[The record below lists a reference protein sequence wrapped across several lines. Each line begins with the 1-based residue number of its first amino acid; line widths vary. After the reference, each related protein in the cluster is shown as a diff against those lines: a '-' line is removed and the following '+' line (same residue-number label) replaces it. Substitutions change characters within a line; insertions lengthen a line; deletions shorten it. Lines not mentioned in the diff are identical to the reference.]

1 MRRVARPIGAAG
13 AADALDAANGRALGI
28 EVIGASKSFGAFRAL
43 DQVSLKIA
51 PGSVHALL
59 GENGA
64 GKSTL
69 VKGLVGYGP
78 LDAGQIIA
86 GTREVRIA
94 SPRDAQA
101 LDIGMVYQHF
111 TLAAGMSVEENL
123 LLARAA
129 LPWRIDWRAER
140 GRLERF
146 LARMPFRLRL
156 DAPVSSLAAGEKQK
170 LEILKQLYLERRFLI
185 LDEPTSVL
193 TPQEADEVLGLM
205 RELASARVL
214 TVLMITH
221 KFREVLDFA
230 DAVTVLRKGRAV
242 AQANVADTSRDE
254 LAAWMMGV
262 ETAAREAADDA
273 TTNATIATTSASA
286 NLTTSAA
293 KNAAKNAATS
303 ATTIAT
309 TGAVTSA
316 PPSPAAS
323 LPDTTLAARA
333 TRRPCLADAP
343 IGLEASG
350 LTVRDDLGL
359 PAVRELSLAV
369 RRGEILGIAGVS
381 GNGQKALVEA
391 LIGQRQPAAG
401 RMAVGG
407 RPYRATREEMRERR
421 VFAIPEEPL
430 RNACIASMS
439 VAENLAL
446 RDFDRA
452 PLRAQGWRLDRR
464 ALRRRAAERIAEF
477 KVSPPLPERAIGTL
491 SGGNVQRAVLAR
503 ELGQPVE
510 VLIVANPVFG
520 LDFASVADIHARLLA
535 AREAGAAILLVS
547 EDLDELLAL
556 SDRIAVMS
564 AGRLVF
570 ETEAAGADR
579 AVLGRHMAG
588 HDEADEPAASSGRP
602 GAAHAHR
609 EPARPADAPGTLR

>member
-1 MRRVARPIGAAG
+1 MRRVARPIGAAS

-262 ETAAREAADDA
+262 ETAARDAADDA
-273 TTNATIATTSASA
+273 TTNATNATNTTTSASA
-286 NLTTSAA
+286 S
-293 KNAAKNAATS
+293 AAKNAATS

-309 TGAVTSA
+309 TGVVTSA

-333 TRRPCLADAP
+333 TRRPCPADAP
-343 IGLEASG
+343 IGLAASG

-401 RMAVGG
+401 HMAVGG

-609 EPARPADAPGTLR
+609 EPARPADVPSTHR

>member
-1 MRRVARPIGAAG
+1 MIRRVARPIGAAD

-262 ETAAREAADDA
+262 ETAARDAADES
-273 TTNATIATTSASA
+273 TTNATKSVSAS
-286 NLTTSAA
+286 LTTS
-293 KNAAKNAATS
+293 AAKNAATS

-316 PPSPAAS
+316 TSSPAAS

-333 TRRPCLADAP
+333 TRRPCPADAP
-343 IGLEASG
+343 IGLAASG

-579 AVLGRHMAG
+579 AVLGRYMAG

-609 EPARPADAPGTLR
+609 EPARPADAPSTHR

>member
-1 MRRVARPIGAAG
+1 MRRVARPIGAAD

-94 SPRDAQA
+94 SPREAQA

-129 LPWRIDWRAER
+129 LPWRIDWHAER

-262 ETAAREAADDA
+262 ETAARDAADDA
-273 TTNATIATTSASA
+273 TTNATNTTNATTSASA
-286 NLTTSAA
+286 S
-293 KNAAKNAATS
+293 AAKNAATS
-303 ATTIAT
+303 ATMIAT

-316 PPSPAAS
+316 TSSPAAS
-323 LPDTTLAARA
+323 LPDTTLSARA
-333 TRRPCLADAP
+333 TRRPCPADAP
-343 IGLEASG
+343 IGLAASG

-579 AVLGRHMAG
+579 AVLGRYMAG

-609 EPARPADAPGTLR
+609 EPARPADAPSTHR

>member
-262 ETAAREAADDA
+262 ETAARDA
-273 TTNATIATTSASA
+273 TTNATNATNATTSASA
-286 NLTTSAA
+286 SAA
-293 KNAAKNAATS
+293 KNAATGATM
-303 ATTIAT
+303 IAT

-316 PPSPAAS
+316 TSSPAAS
-323 LPDTTLAARA
+323 LPDTALAARA
-333 TRRPCLADAP
+333 TRRPCAADAP

-588 HDEADEPAASSGRP
+588 HDEADEPAASSGKP

-609 EPARPADAPGTLR
+609 EPARPADAPSTHR

>member
-1 MRRVARPIGAAG
+1 MRRLARPIGAA
-13 AADALDAANGRALGI
+13 DALDTANGRALGI

-146 LARMPFRLRL
+146 LARMPFRLSL

-262 ETAAREAADDA
+262 ETAARDA
-273 TTNATIATTSASA
+273 TTNATNATNATTSASA
-286 NLTTSAA
+286 SAA
-293 KNAAKNAATS
+293 KNAATGATM
-303 ATTIAT
+303 IAT

-316 PPSPAAS
+316 TSSPAAS
-323 LPDTTLAARA
+323 LPDTALAARA
-333 TRRPCLADAP
+333 TRRPCAADAP

-579 AVLGRHMAG
+579 AMLGRYMAG

-609 EPARPADAPGTLR
+609 EPARPADAPGTHR

>member
-293 KNAAKNAATS
+293 KNAATS

-316 PPSPAAS
+316 TSSPAAS

-609 EPARPADAPGTLR
+609 EPARPADAPSTHR

>member
-1 MRRVARPIGAAG
+1 MRRVARPIGAAS

-293 KNAAKNAATS
+293 KNAATS
-303 ATTIAT
+303 AT

-316 PPSPAAS
+316 TSSPAAS
-323 LPDTTLAARA
+323 LPDATLAARA
-333 TRRPCLADAP
+333 TRRPCPADAP

-401 RMAVGG
+401 HMAVGG

-588 HDEADEPAASSGRP
+588 HDEADEPAASSGKP

-609 EPARPADAPGTLR
+609 EPARPADAPSTHR

>member
-1 MRRVARPIGAAG
+1 MRRVTRPIGAAD

-94 SPRDAQA
+94 SPREAQA

-129 LPWRIDWRAER
+129 LPWRIDWHAER

-262 ETAAREAADDA
+262 ETAARDAADDA
-273 TTNATIATTSASA
+273 TTNATNATNTATSASA
-286 NLTTSAA
+286 S
-293 KNAAKNAATS
+293 AAKNAATS
-303 ATTIAT
+303 ATMIAT

-316 PPSPAAS
+316 TSSPAAS

-333 TRRPCLADAP
+333 TRRPCPADAP
-343 IGLEASG
+343 IGLAASG

-570 ETEAAGADR
+570 ETEAGGADR
-579 AVLGRHMAG
+579 AVLGRYMAG

-609 EPARPADAPGTLR
+609 EPARPADAPSTHR

>member
-293 KNAAKNAATS
+293 KNAATS

-316 PPSPAAS
+316 TSSPAAS

-588 HDEADEPAASSGRP
+588 HDEADEPAASSGKP

-609 EPARPADAPGTLR
+609 EPARPADAPSTHR

>member
-1 MRRVARPIGAAG
+1 MRRVARPIGAAD

-43 DQVSLKIA
+43 DQISLKIA

-293 KNAAKNAATS
+293 KNAATS

-316 PPSPAAS
+316 TSSPAAS

-609 EPARPADAPGTLR
+609 EPARPADAPSTHR

>member
-1 MRRVARPIGAAG
+1 MRRVARPIGAAS

-293 KNAAKNAATS
+293 KNAATS
-303 ATTIAT
+303 AT

-316 PPSPAAS
+316 TSSPAAS
-323 LPDTTLAARA
+323 LPDATLAARA
-333 TRRPCLADAP
+333 TRRPCPADAP

-401 RMAVGG
+401 HMAVGG

>member
-1 MRRVARPIGAAG
+1 MRRVARPIGAAS

-293 KNAAKNAATS
+293 KNAATS

-316 PPSPAAS
+316 TSSPAAS

-510 VLIVANPVFG
+510 VLIVANRCS
-520 LDFASVADIHARLLA
+520 ASTSPRWPT
-535 AREAGAAILLVS
+535 S
-547 EDLDELLAL
+547 
-556 SDRIAVMS
+556 
-564 AGRLVF
+564 
-570 ETEAAGADR
+570 TR
-579 AVLGRHMAG
+579 ACSPR
-588 HDEADEPAASSGRP
+588 
-602 GAAHAHR
+602 
-609 EPARPADAPGTLR
+609 ARPAPRSCWSARISTSCWRCRTGSP

>member
-1 MRRVARPIGAAG
+1 MIRRVARPIGAAD
-13 AADALDAANGRALGI
+13 ATDALDAANGRALGI

-205 RELASARVL
+205 RELASSRVL

-262 ETAAREAADDA
+262 ETAARDAADDA
-273 TTNATIATTSASA
+273 TTNATNTTTSASA
-286 NLTTSAA
+286 S
-293 KNAAKNAATS
+293 AAKNAATS
-303 ATTIAT
+303 ATMIAT

-316 PPSPAAS
+316 TSSPAAS

-333 TRRPCLADAP
+333 TRRPCPADAP
-343 IGLEASG
+343 IGLAASG

-439 VAENLAL
+439 VADNLAL

-579 AVLGRHMAG
+579 AVLGRYMAG

-609 EPARPADAPGTLR
+609 EPARPADAPSTHR

>member
-1 MRRVARPIGAAG
+1 MRRVARPVGAAG

-262 ETAAREAADDA
+262 ETAARDA
-273 TTNATIATTSASA
+273 TTNATNATNATTSASA
-286 NLTTSAA
+286 SAA
-293 KNAAKNAATS
+293 KNAATGATM
-303 ATTIAT
+303 IAT

-316 PPSPAAS
+316 TSSPSAS
-323 LPDTTLAARA
+323 LPDTALAARA
-333 TRRPCLADAP
+333 TRRPCAADAP

-579 AVLGRHMAG
+579 AMLGRYMAG

-609 EPARPADAPGTLR
+609 EPARPADAPGTHR

>member
-1 MRRVARPIGAAG
+1 MIRRVARPIGAAD

-205 RELASARVL
+205 RELASSRVL

-262 ETAAREAADDA
+262 ETAARDAADEA
-273 TTNATIATTSASA
+273 TTNATNATNTTTSASA
-286 NLTTSAA
+286 S
-293 KNAAKNAATS
+293 AAKNAATS
-303 ATTIAT
+303 ATMIAT

-316 PPSPAAS
+316 TSSPAAS

-333 TRRPCLADAP
+333 TRRPCPADAP
-343 IGLEASG
+343 IGLAASG

-579 AVLGRHMAG
+579 AVLGRYMAG

-602 GAAHAHR
+602 GAAHAQR
-609 EPARPADAPGTLR
+609 EPAQPVDAPSPHR

>member
-262 ETAAREAADDA
+262 ETAARDA
-273 TTNATIATTSASA
+273 TTNATNATTSASA
-286 NLTTSAA
+286 SAA
-293 KNAAKNAATS
+293 KNAATGATM
-303 ATTIAT
+303 IAT

-316 PPSPAAS
+316 TSSPAAS
-323 LPDTTLAARA
+323 LPDTALAARA
-333 TRRPCLADAP
+333 TRRPCAADAP

-579 AVLGRHMAG
+579 AVLGRYMAG

-609 EPARPADAPGTLR
+609 EPARPADAPGTHR

>member
-1 MRRVARPIGAAG
+1 MRRVARPIGAAD

-94 SPRDAQA
+94 SPREAQA

-129 LPWRIDWRAER
+129 LPWRIDWHAER

-262 ETAAREAADDA
+262 ETAARDAADDA
-273 TTNATIATTSASA
+273 TTNATNTTNATTSASA
-286 NLTTSAA
+286 S
-293 KNAAKNAATS
+293 AAKNAATS
-303 ATTIAT
+303 ATMIAT

-316 PPSPAAS
+316 TSSPAAS

-333 TRRPCLADAP
+333 TRRPCPADAP
-343 IGLEASG
+343 IGLAASG

-570 ETEAAGADR
+570 ETEAGGADR
-579 AVLGRHMAG
+579 AVLGRYMAG

-609 EPARPADAPGTLR
+609 EPARPADAPSTHR

>member
-1 MRRVARPIGAAG
+1 MRRVARPIGAAS

-86 GTREVRIA
+86 GAREVRIA

-262 ETAAREAADDA
+262 ETAARDAADDA
-273 TTNATIATTSASA
+273 TTDATDATDATKSASA
-286 NLTTSAA
+286 SVTTSAA
-293 KNAAKNAATS
+293 KNAATI

-316 PPSPAAS
+316 TSSPAAS

-333 TRRPCLADAP
+333 TRRPCPADAP

-391 LIGQRQPAAG
+391 LIGQRQP
-401 RMAVGG
+401 
-407 RPYRATREEMRERR
+407 
-421 VFAIPEEPL
+421 
-430 RNACIASMS
+430 
-439 VAENLAL
+439 
-446 RDFDRA
+446 
-452 PLRAQGWRLDRR
+452 
-464 ALRRRAAERIAEF
+464 
-477 KVSPPLPERAIGTL
+477 
-491 SGGNVQRAVLAR
+491 
-503 ELGQPVE
+503 
-510 VLIVANPVFG
+510 
-520 LDFASVADIHARLLA
+520 
-535 AREAGAAILLVS
+535 
-547 EDLDELLAL
+547 
-556 SDRIAVMS
+556 
-564 AGRLVF
+564 
-570 ETEAAGADR
+570 
-579 AVLGRHMAG
+579 
-588 HDEADEPAASSGRP
+588 
-602 GAAHAHR
+602 
-609 EPARPADAPGTLR
+609 

>member
-1 MRRVARPIGAAG
+1 MRRLARPIGAA
-13 AADALDAANGRALGI
+13 DALDTANGRALGI

-293 KNAAKNAATS
+293 KNAATS

-316 PPSPAAS
+316 TSSPAAS

-609 EPARPADAPGTLR
+609 EPARPADAPGTHR

>member
-1 MRRVARPIGAAG
+1 MRRVARPIGAAD

-94 SPRDAQA
+94 SPREAQA

-129 LPWRIDWRAER
+129 LPWRIDWHAER

-262 ETAAREAADDA
+262 ETAARDAADDA
-273 TTNATIATTSASA
+273 TTNATNTTNTATSASA
-286 NLTTSAA
+286 S
-293 KNAAKNAATS
+293 AAKNAATS
-303 ATTIAT
+303 ATMIAT

-316 PPSPAAS
+316 TSSPAAS

-333 TRRPCLADAP
+333 TRRPCPADAP
-343 IGLEASG
+343 IGLAASG

-570 ETEAAGADR
+570 ETEAGGADR
-579 AVLGRHMAG
+579 AVLGRYMAG
-588 HDEADEPAASSGRP
+588 HDEADEPAASSGRS

-609 EPARPADAPGTLR
+609 EPARPADAPSTHR

>member
-1 MRRVARPIGAAG
+1 MRRVARPIGAAS

-293 KNAAKNAATS
+293 KNAATS

-316 PPSPAAS
+316 TSSPAAS

-588 HDEADEPAASSGRP
+588 HDEADEPAAYSGRP

>member
-1 MRRVARPIGAAG
+1 MRRVARPIGAAD

-293 KNAAKNAATS
+293 KNAATS

-316 PPSPAAS
+316 TSSPAAS

-609 EPARPADAPGTLR
+609 EPARPADAPSTHR

>member
-1 MRRVARPIGAAG
+1 MIRRVARPIGAAD

-28 EVIGASKSFGAFRAL
+28 EVIGASKSFGVFRAL

-205 RELASARVL
+205 RELASSRVL

-262 ETAAREAADDA
+262 ETAARDAADDA
-273 TTNATIATTSASA
+273 TTNATNATNTTTSASA
-286 NLTTSAA
+286 S
-293 KNAAKNAATS
+293 AAKNAATS
-303 ATTIAT
+303 ATMIAT

-316 PPSPAAS
+316 TSSPAAS

-333 TRRPCLADAP
+333 TRRPCPADAP
-343 IGLEASG
+343 IGLAASG

-579 AVLGRHMAG
+579 AVLGRYMAG

-609 EPARPADAPGTLR
+609 EPARPADAPSTHR

>member
-1 MRRVARPIGAAG
+1 MRRVARPIGAAS

-262 ETAAREAADDA
+262 ETAARDAADDA
-273 TTNATIATTSASA
+273 TTNATNTTTSASA
-286 NLTTSAA
+286 S
-293 KNAAKNAATS
+293 AAKNAATS
-303 ATTIAT
+303 ATMIAT

-316 PPSPAAS
+316 TSSPAAS

-333 TRRPCLADAP
+333 TRRPCPADAP
-343 IGLEASG
+343 IGLAASG

-401 RMAVGG
+401 HMAVGG

-602 GAAHAHR
+602 GAAHAHAHR
-609 EPARPADAPGTLR
+609 EPARPADVPSTHR

>member
-1 MRRVARPIGAAG
+1 MRRVARPIGAAS

-262 ETAAREAADDA
+262 ETAARDAADDA
-273 TTNATIATTSASA
+273 TTNATNTTTSASA
-286 NLTTSAA
+286 S
-293 KNAAKNAATS
+293 AAKNAATS
-303 ATTIAT
+303 ATMIAT

-316 PPSPAAS
+316 TSSPAAS

-333 TRRPCLADAP
+333 TRRPCPADAP
-343 IGLEASG
+343 IGLAASG

-401 RMAVGG
+401 HMAVGG

-588 HDEADEPAASSGRP
+588 HDEADEPAASSGKP

-609 EPARPADAPGTLR
+609 EPARPADAPGTHR

>member
-13 AADALDAANGRALGI
+13 AADALDAARGRALGI

-156 DAPVSSLAAGEKQK
+156 DAPVSNLAAGEKQK

-262 ETAAREAADDA
+262 ETAARDA
-273 TTNATIATTSASA
+273 TTNATNATIATTSASA

-293 KNAAKNAATS
+293 KNAATS

-316 PPSPAAS
+316 TSSPAAS

-588 HDEADEPAASSGRP
+588 HDEADEPAAYSGRP

>member
-1 MRRVARPIGAAG
+1 MRRVARPIGAAD

-69 VKGLVGYGP
+69 VKGLVGYGQ

-86 GTREVRIA
+86 GAREVRIA

-262 ETAAREAADDA
+262 ETAARDAADEA
-273 TTNATIATTSASA
+273 TTNATNATNTTTSASA
-286 NLTTSAA
+286 S
-293 KNAAKNAATS
+293 AAKNAATS
-303 ATTIAT
+303 ATMIAT

-316 PPSPAAS
+316 TSSPAAS

-333 TRRPCLADAP
+333 TRRPCPADAP
-343 IGLEASG
+343 IGLAASG

-579 AVLGRHMAG
+579 AVLGRYMAG

-602 GAAHAHR
+602 GAAHAQR
-609 EPARPADAPGTLR
+609 EPARPADAPSTHR